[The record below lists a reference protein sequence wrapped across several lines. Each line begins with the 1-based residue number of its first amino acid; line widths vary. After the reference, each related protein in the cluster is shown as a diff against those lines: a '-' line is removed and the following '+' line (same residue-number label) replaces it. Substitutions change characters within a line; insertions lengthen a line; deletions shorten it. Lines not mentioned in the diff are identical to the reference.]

1 VWCSNIKDINS
12 QCLALTSGRK
22 KRKNKLQEAWRCGGC
37 WGSVLSLCA
46 DAVNRFSHRAWRAV
60 YGNRQWLSV
69 RTDSGCLC
77 SRCGSHGLLRIEN
90 LGRLNPADTCCAI
103 FCCLYKS
110 AFENPWEKAR
120 ETASASDVSSC
131 RKGGCVAPSCAV
143 TVVLCGG
150 RVYIFACASIHG
162 SLKCCGCELKVGNRE
177 TGGGGYGLRVV
188 YLVGKV

>member
-1 VWCSNIKDINS
+1 VAFC
-12 QCLALTSGRK
+12 THG
-22 KRKNKLQEAWRCGGC
+22 CG
-37 WGSVLSLCA
+37 V
-46 DAVNRFSHRAWRAV
+46 
-60 YGNRQWLSV
+60 
-69 RTDSGCLC
+69 LC
-77 SRCGSHGLLRIEN
+77 SYGGLDGLLRIET
-90 LGRLNPADTCCAI
+90 LGRRNPSDTCCAI

-120 ETASASDVSSC
+120 EAASASDVSPC
-131 RKGGCVAPSCAV
+131 RKGGGVAPSCAV

-177 TGGGGYGLRVV
+177 RVGRQWLRVV